1 MRGKNIE
8 RTIIFR
14 GIQSDP
20 TQSSLRINVDD
31 TIAQIKGKIIEE
43 LKMDG
48 LMPNQLYLC
57 AEAEH
62 KINPANININPV
74 GGALAIH
81 QLMVN
86 LHIPYDKESG
96 SELHDVLLAGLKDRP
111 IPVGLGMT
119 LVPLDYVFPV
129 NPMYIVPGIN
139 ISKYAESIH
148 HSNNS
153 ILMSYGNIVDNT
165 IFVYFAEDVLR
176 YASEIGIPESDIL
189 QIYFPDIPA
198 TLSKAPMVDFL
209 YDLYYQ
215 SPKLAVKYQERGIH
229 QYDFTLFSEN
239 RALFSLDTIFKNI
252 HCSAEIPFIRYKPGI
267 RRDPIYRLYSTSA
280 TKSGKRIPTL
290 SYRKITNLINGS
302 ANYKHISVY
311 NDVRNVFIHIE
322 NDGTIRILGKIV
334 KTIEDNREKDK
345 KVVPTSMSIRE
356 INYFLDLAV
365 NPFLTTLNNYLA
377 KSGYK
382 VPLFTSVRSPF
393 IKINN
398 MSYLTAFTMNAPLRL
413 NNGCAFSV
421 FDIADT
427 TKENMV
433 LRFKRVD
440 NFKRMDA
447 QSALISEVYKKT
459 GSEASVIEA
468 LMNNYG
474 MSNKEAILRLL
485 EYQENLNYM
494 KGKHTN
500 RAVERTNMFD
510 SIKNP
515 GFLTTIEERKK
526 GEEKREIKIVVS
538 NLNNIKYIETI
549 GIYID
554 SLARLSITEDP
565 GLLEKCNA
573 VMAIEE
579 PDMDASASA
588 AADANAEASAANAN
602 AEASAA
608 NANAEAIKEMVAKAQ
623 PVDINKLIS
632 RFEENDAIREV
643 DSDNDDEID
652 LEDFLESDSEEGEG
666 EGEGERNEDKASES
680 DADFLESDDDDEEL
694 VGGDP
699 DDDDLEGIEDTE
711 LELELES
718 EYNTTSKTKKAFI
731 RKLKEHDP
739 KLFSFTQTKSGQFK
753 HYTRVCQS
761 MLQPVVLTQ
770 EEKDKI
776 DQDYRGSYTEAVEYG
791 SSPENKNWY
800 ICPRFWCFKTNTSM
814 TKEDIDAGKCG
825 KTKAEIKKNVFEF
838 NAPKEHMKSGKYI
851 KHFPGFK
858 PDIHPDGHCLP
869 CCFSEWDTELHRNRR
884 AECMGQAPVK
894 SVAAPT
900 EKRPEQFYII
910 GPDKMVVDPGRWGFA
925 QYAVQHFLQIDYR
938 NQISKSNT
946 SMIRDKTPTILRYGI
961 RQEEITQSDG
971 KVFELRNRS
980 IVAAF
985 ADIYA
990 RVHNIRTPSVPDF
1003 LRIVADA
1010 VTIDH
1015 FIQYGNGT
1023 YMSIFDESAL
1033 ETDEFVEADTD
1044 DVKTEV
1050 YKLLDMTNKD
1060 HSRFFLKLRRA
1071 YRQFLAFLT
1080 DPESVID
1087 HTYFWDI
1094 IATPNS
1100 RLFTNGLNLIL
1111 MEIVNNDVTENID
1124 IICPTSSYSANQF
1137 RVDRESVL
1145 MIKMNDLYL
1154 PLYKYVVSGKDTPM
1168 VGPLFSEK
1176 DLPAIYKVMSTTFEN
1191 YCRPRAS
1198 ITQKYTAPDNKTVF
1212 KQPMPLLRL
1221 LNEITTLPDYRIE
1234 KQVWNYQGKIVSIL
1248 LHSEVTGVSFI
1259 VPCQPSAPV
1268 PNVVPATFMDD
1279 ISILN
1284 DYEMTKRELNTLT
1297 TLNPNILCRPIV
1309 KIFEAGLVVGVITE
1323 TNQVVRIREP
1333 EANVEDGLISLGE
1346 ENYIFYRDMAKFV
1359 ETAKEGDPDR
1369 VRVVRNVELEA
1380 DFYSLFRT
1388 TLKSVLE
1395 SAPLSLQQITR
1406 AIGSGSSLDEIA
1418 ELVRNIMAPAVV
1430 FGENYMPDEI
1440 LDDIYK
1446 SGKLCQTVGEKKHIG
1461 LLTEDKQ
1468 CIFPRYNLVNTERD
1482 NSREYYVRVAD
1493 ELMRFGELRNFILK
1507 PQSVLNISNEPY
1519 RVNADEY
1526 IVVETDLTDKDYFTD
1541 MVPFTKNKYTR
1552 GIPYDMANPDP
1563 KIAQK
1568 YSNEVSLE
1576 EQIAAGS
1583 ELLEVI
1589 NKCKNNN
1596 LPKNPKDVEGHPVT
1610 NYWRRWVFSRDKK
1623 RAPKEIYFKGTAA
1636 CSFGALIYILQD
1648 HFGEIYREEDVRNMI
1663 WNGYLEL
1670 LEAGLIEKIF
1680 SVFELQG
1687 KRNIVETIK
1696 RNGGGAPGFKEMVVG
1711 SPEYFLTIMDI
1722 WVVAHKYNV
1731 PIVAFSSLKELTGM
1745 GISVLA
1751 DPMKSADELPNSWIV
1766 MGGTSEHRRF
1776 YFVRSPSVVYN
1787 YKADIVP
1794 ELRVLFGPLGIPEL
1808 GVLEPKL
1815 QSALLRLEYVE
1826 RIQGPEYFLK
1836 RLDVR
1841 RK

>member
-1 MRGKNIE
+1 M
-8 RTIIFR
+8 FR

-20 TQSSLRINVDD
+20 TQSSLRINADD
-31 TIAQIKGKIIEE
+31 TISQIKGKIIEE
-43 LKMDG
+43 LKMEG
-48 LMPNQLYLC
+48 LTPNLLYLC
-57 AEAEH
+57 ADVEH
-62 KINPANININPV
+62 KINPANINISQI
-74 GGALAIH
+74 GDALSIR

-86 LHIPYDKESG
+86 LHISYTDADKQNGYEIQ
-96 SELHDVLLAGLKDRP
+96 DVLLAGLKNRP

-139 ISKYAESIH
+139 ISKYAESIN

-165 IFVYFAEDVLR
+165 ILVYFAEDVLR
-176 YASEIGIPESDIL
+176 YTSEIGIPESDIL

-198 TLSKAPMVDFL
+198 TLSKMPMVDFL

-215 SPKLAVKYQERGIH
+215 SPKPAVKYQERGIH

-252 HCSAEIPFIRYKPGI
+252 HCSVEIPFIRYKPGI

-280 TKSGKRIPTL
+280 TKSGKRIPML

-311 NDVRNVFIHIE
+311 NDVHNVFIHIE

-334 KTIEDNREKDK
+334 RTIEDNREKDK
-345 KVVPTSMSIRE
+345 KVVPTTMNIRE
-356 INYFLDLAV
+356 IDYFLDLAV

-382 VPLFTSVRSPF
+382 VPLFTSVASPF

-398 MSYLTAFTMNAPLRL
+398 MSYSTTFTINVPLRL
-413 NNGCAFSV
+413 DNGCAFSV
-421 FDIADT
+421 FDIPDM
-427 TKENMV
+427 TKENKV

-459 GSEASVIEA
+459 GSEASVVEA

-485 EYQENLNYM
+485 DYQENMNYM

-515 GFLTTIEERKK
+515 GFLTTIEERMKS
-526 GEEKREIKIVVS
+526 EEKREIKIVVG

-554 SLARLSITEDP
+554 SLARLSLTEDP
-565 GLLEKCNA
+565 ELLEKCNA
-573 VMAIEE
+573 VVALEE
-579 PDMDASASA
+579 SDADTVDSESADSSA
-588 AADANAEASAANAN
+588 
-602 AEASAA
+602 
-608 NANAEAIKEMVAKAQ
+608 KEMVAKAQ

-652 LEDFLESDSEEGEG
+652 LEDFLESDSEEGDEEG
-666 EGEGERNEDKASES
+666 NDIISES
-680 DADFLESDDDDEEL
+680 DADFLESDDEYDGDNKEF

-699 DDDDLEGIEDTE
+699 DDDLEGIEDT
-711 LELELES
+711 ES
-718 EYNTTSKTKKAFI
+718 EYNTTSKTKKVFI
-731 RKLKEHDP
+731 HKLKEHDP

-776 DQDYRGSYTEAVEYG
+776 DRDYRGSYTEAVEYG

-884 AECMGQAPVK
+884 AECMGQAPAK
-894 SVAAPT
+894 NIAVAALT

-910 GPDKMVVDPGRWGFA
+910 GPDKIVVDPGRWGFV
-925 QYAVQHFLQIDYR
+925 QYAVQHLLQIDYR
-938 NQISKSNT
+938 NHISKTNT

-961 RQEEITQSDG
+961 RQEEITQPDG
-971 KVFELRNRS
+971 KVLELRNRS

-990 RVHNIRTPSVPDF
+990 RAHNIRTPSVADF

-1010 VTIDH
+1010 ITIDH

-1023 YMSIFDESAL
+1023 YISIFDEPAL
-1033 ETDEFVEADTD
+1033 ETDEFIEADTD
-1044 DVKTEV
+1044 YVKTEV
-1050 YKLLDMTNKD
+1050 YKLLDMNNKD
-1060 HSRFFLKLRRA
+1060 HYNFFRKLRRA
-1071 YRQFLAFLT
+1071 YEQFLVFLT
-1080 DPESVID
+1080 DPVSIID

-1094 IATPNS
+1094 IATPNPQ
-1100 RLFTNGLNLIL
+1100 LFTNGINLIL

-1137 RVDRESVL
+1137 RVDRQSVL
-1145 MIKMNDLYL
+1145 MIKTNDLYL
-1154 PLYKYVVSGKDTPM
+1154 PLYKYVVSGKDTP
-1168 VGPLFSEK
+1168 VAGTLFSEK
-1176 DLPAIYKVMSTTFEN
+1176 DLPTIYKVMSTTFEN

-1198 ITQKYTAPDNKTVF
+1198 IIQKYTAPDNKTVF
-1212 KQPMPLLRL
+1212 KQPMPLLKL
-1221 LNEITTLPDYRIE
+1221 LNEIASLPDYRIE
-1234 KQVWNYQGKIVSIL
+1234 KQVWNYQGKIVSVL
-1248 LHSEVTGVSFI
+1248 LHSETTGASFI

-1284 DYEMTKRELNTLT
+1284 DYETTTRELNALNA
-1297 TLNPNILCRPIV
+1297 LNPNILCRPIV
-1309 KIFEAGLVVGVITE
+1309 KIFEARLVVAVITE
-1323 TNQVVRIREP
+1323 TNQVVRIIEP
-1333 EANVEDGLISLGE
+1333 EANVEDGLIPLGE
-1346 ENYIFYRDMAKFV
+1346 ENYIFYRDMAKVV
-1359 ETAKEGDPDR
+1359 ETANEGDTDR
-1369 VRVVRNVELEA
+1369 IRVVRNVELEA

-1395 SAPLSLQQITR
+1395 SAPLSLQQVVK
-1406 AIGSGSSLDEIA
+1406 AISSGSTIDKIA

-1430 FGENYMPDEI
+1430 FGENHMPDEI
-1440 LDDIYK
+1440 LDDIYN

-1461 LLTEDKQ
+1461 LLTEEKQ
-1468 CIFPRYNLVNTERD
+1468 CIFPRYNLVNPERD

-1519 RVNADEY
+1519 RVNTDEY

-1541 MVPFTKNKYTR
+1541 MAPFIKNKYTN

-1663 WNGYLEL
+1663 WNGYSDL
-1670 LEAGLIEKIF
+1670 LEAGLIAKVF

-1687 KRNIVETIK
+1687 KRDIVENIK
-1696 RNGGGAPGFKEMVVG
+1696 RNGGGASGFKEVVIG
-1711 SPEYFLTIMDI
+1711 SFEYFLTIMDI

-1751 DPMKSADELPNSWIV
+1751 DPMKASDELPNSWIV
-1766 MGGTSEHRRF
+1766 MGGISEHRRF

-1787 YKADIVP
+1787 YKVDIVP
-1794 ELRVLFGPLGIPEL
+1794 EIQVLFGSVGMSEL
-1808 GVLEPKL
+1808 GMLEPKL

-1836 RLDVR
+1836 RLNL
-1841 RK
+1841 RKK